1 MAPTPPTTRTSPT
14 MFDSVQPAPPD
25 AIIGLT
31 EAYKADPNPAK
42 INLAVG
48 VYKDAEG
55 QTPTLGAVR
64 EAEQWLLA
72 NEPNKVYLGID
83 GSPGYGQRTRDLL
96 LGSASEL
103 AQDAEAG
110 GRSATFQAP
119 GGTGA
124 LRNAADYLAANHAG
138 AGVWLSAPTWPNH
151 PSIFQAAGLG
161 VKTYPYL
168 DTATNA
174 LAFDAML
181 EALQAVQP
189 GDVVLLHG
197 CCHNPTG
204 VDPSPQ
210 QWQAIGE
217 LLNERGAMPLVDFAY
232 QGFAAGVEEDAAGLR
247 TLARQ
252 CGELIVCNS
261 YSKNFGLYRERVGA
275 MTVVASSNASAKAV
289 QSQVKACIRRNY
301 SNPPAHGALV
311 VEHILGSDELTAR
324 WLEELAAMRE
334 RVARMRHQ
342 LRTSLDERGISL
354 GSGGNAFIEQQNG
367 MFTMSG
373 LTKPQVERL
382 RAEHSIYIVG
392 SGRINVAG
400 MTAKNMPTLCDAIA
414 SVV

>member
-1 MAPTPPTTRTSPT
+1 

-31 EAYKADPNPAK
+31 EAYKADPSPTK

-48 VYKDAEG
+48 VYKDAQG
-55 QTPTLGAVR
+55 KTPTLGAVR
-64 EAEQWLLA
+64 AAEQWLLD
-72 NEPNKVYLGID
+72 NEPSKAYLGID
-83 GSPGYGQRTRDLL
+83 GSPGYGQATRDLL
-96 LGSASEL
+96 FGKGEAL
-103 AQDAEAG
+103 AQDAGSG

-124 LRNAADYLAANHAG
+124 LRNAADYLASNHAG
-138 AGVWLSAPTWPNH
+138 ATVWLSDPTWPNH
-151 PSIFQAAGLG
+151 PSIFRAAGLG

-181 EALQAVQP
+181 DALQQAQP

-204 VDPSPQ
+204 VDPTPE
-210 QWQAIGE
+210 QWTLIGE
-217 LLNERGAMPLVDFAY
+217 RLNERGAIPLVDFAY
-232 QGFAAGVEEDAAGLR
+232 QGFATGVEEDAAGLR
-247 TLARQ
+247 SLARQ
-252 CGELIVCNS
+252 CGELFVCNS

-275 MTVVASSNASAKAV
+275 LTVVAKTNETAKAV

-311 VEHILGSDELTAR
+311 VEHILGSDELTTQ
-324 WLEELAAMRE
+324 WLEELATMRE
-334 RVARMRHQ
+334 RVAWMRR
-342 LRTSLDERGISL
+342 LFRSSLDERGVTL
-354 GSGGNAFIEQQNG
+354 GNGDNAFIEQQNG

-373 LTKPQVERL
+373 ITQAQVEQL
-382 RAEHSIYIVG
+382 RSSHSIYIVG

-400 MTAKNMPTLCDAIA
+400 MTEANIPALCDAIA